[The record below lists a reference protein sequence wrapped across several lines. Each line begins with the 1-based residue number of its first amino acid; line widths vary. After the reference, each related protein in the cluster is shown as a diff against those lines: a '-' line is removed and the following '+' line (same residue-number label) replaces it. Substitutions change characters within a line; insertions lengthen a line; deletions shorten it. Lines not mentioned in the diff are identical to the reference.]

1 LVGKIKTG
9 MTKNSTFIHSDFRHA
24 KVNTPLQNESKKRKK
39 YRWNLDTK
47 NDKSNFIQT
56 SWYNRQKL

>member
-1 LVGKIKTG
+1 
-9 MTKNSTFIHSDFRHA
+9 MTKNSTFIHSDLRHA
-24 KVNTPLQNESKKRKK
+24 KVNKPLQNESKKRKK
-39 YRWNLDTK
+39 YRWNLDAK